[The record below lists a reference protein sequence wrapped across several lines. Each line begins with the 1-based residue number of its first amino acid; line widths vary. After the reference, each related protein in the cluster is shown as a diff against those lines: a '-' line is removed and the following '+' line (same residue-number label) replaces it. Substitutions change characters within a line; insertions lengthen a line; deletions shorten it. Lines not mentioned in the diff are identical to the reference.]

1 MSACDNFVEQ
11 LWRKGKCVNC
21 FQSRERHQNGDGSQD
36 DTSSANRTANCRPK
50 RVLIHPQSPS
60 NRNVKA
66 FHLEKTA
73 KSLKDENGREEYNR
87 EGANSVKTIAPCTAH
102 ATNDNTASRGGS
114 IASDTS
120 RTEQHSKS
128 FVVTKP
134 KPVPR
139 PKPRPPTR
147 AIELE
152 KSGVSRD
159 ESPQESDDGLNDSS
173 ALENSLGKSHNRPQ
187 CNANS
192 LENSE
197 VALSI
202 PDHDI
207 KESEEL
213 YNKSN
218 IETVCD
224 TIVDEEAIMDVQDSI
239 DKDSVDHDENVKM
252 SSKNS
257 AVVDSSDSVTDL
269 SDLKFEDD
277 DDSDVDGYVAMKSNI
292 VLFTAEP
299 IQVHNI
305 HKTDVMEPNIEVNLD
320 LHGKATID
328 NETVDAASTC
338 DSEIDEGSETSSG
351 VLEFRNPLCLITNE
365 IMGSSSDSQI
375 GSGACDRLN
384 SNKISSKSN
393 STEPF
398 YVNRLSSTSST
409 DTGSSSHDS
418 GYENT
423 RKSTRSN
430 STNSASGN
438 SSDVAAANVNIEGGD
453 SAEAPEYVV
462 FTETSDRCAVESS
475 ETSSSSWGS
484 STWDSC
490 STSDFQENSC
500 EGLLVERAFG
510 KFDARKKSDKH
521 HPEASSTQL
530 KSGQAVVADKGSVD
544 AGHVYVNMASKPF
557 TKPYKVVDI
566 STGVSCPTNESQND
580 VPPLP
585 PKEKDLKK
593 DKVDDHVYLEPSE
606 EAPSRPEHGPPD
618 EKKEAVTVP
627 RETAPSSPP
636 PSPAPNSTTDKSAA
650 VRRAPA
656 PRPRSRV
663 PSQFGTLPKPAPRMS
678 RILNDAPVENKDVKE
693 QKVTTAPPVG
703 KSFNLSCVC
712 DRESPLFLFVGFQF
726 LSRIMGCPQGRC

>member
-21 FQSRERHQNGDGSQD
+21 FQSRERHQNGGGSQD
-36 DTSSANRTANCRPK
+36 DTSSAYRTANCRPK

-66 FHLEKTA
+66 FNLEKTG
-73 KSLKDENGREEYNR
+73 KSFKDESGKEENNR
-87 EGANSVKTIAPCTAH
+87 EGANGIKTIALCTAH
-102 ATNDNTASRGGS
+102 ATNDNTVRRDDS

-120 RTEQHSKS
+120 KTEQHSQS

-147 AIELE
+147 AIELK
-152 KSGVSRD
+152 KSVVSRD
-159 ESPQESDDGLNDSS
+159 ESPQESNDRLNDSS

-202 PDHDI
+202 PDHDT

-218 IETVCD
+218 IETVCER
-224 TIVDEEAIMDVQDSI
+224 IVDEEAIMDVQDSI
-239 DKDSVDHDENVKM
+239 DKDSVDHEENIKI

-257 AVVDSSDSVTDL
+257 VAVDSSQSVTDL
-269 SDLKFEDD
+269 SDLKIEDD

-305 HKTDVMEPNIEVNLD
+305 HKTDVMEPNVEVNLD
-320 LHGKATID
+320 LHGEAISD
-328 NETVDAASTC
+328 NGTVNAASTC

-375 GSGACDRLN
+375 GDGACDRLN
-384 SNKISSKSN
+384 PNKISSKSN

-438 SSDVAAANVNIEGGD
+438 SSDVAAAHVDVEEGD

-462 FTETSDRCAVESS
+462 FTETNDCSAVESS
-475 ETSSSSWGS
+475 ETSCSSWGS

-500 EGLLVERAFG
+500 EGLLVERTFR
-510 KFDARKKSDKH
+510 KFDARKKPAKH
-521 HPEASSTQL
+521 HPEVSSTQL

-544 AGHVYVNMASKPF
+544 ASHVYVNMASKPF

-606 EAPSRPEHGPPD
+606 EAPSRPEYAPPD

-627 RETAPSSPP
+627 RETAPCSPP
-636 PSPAPNSTTDKSAA
+636 PSPASNSTTDKSAA

-678 RILNDAPVENKDVKE
+678 RILNDAPVENKEVKE

-703 KSFNLSCVC
+703 KSCYS
-712 DRESPLFLFVGFQF
+712 S
-726 LSRIMGCPQGRC
+726 